1 MAVDVDPACTG
12 LLYEQ
17 LHRVII
23 HRNISSSVSRFIVLT
38 LRLNS
43 TGDGDASGRPEDR
56 CSCPDGIMPLKV
68 TIKMLGERRHRERY
82 RSSGT
87 LLIGKVDSF
96 NSRKLL
102 LDSNRTI
109 DLMTKQQHLGS
120 CCAAL
125 YQDSNRCVVHGD
137 IKPANVMLDASRD
150 AKLGDFGLARLA
162 EHGAELRTTQIIAGT
177 LGYID
182 PEFVNSRRPSTE
194 SDVYSLGGPPLR
206 KLWKL
211 CDRRGQSCR
220 C

>member
-1 MAVDVDPACTG
+1 
-12 LLYEQ
+12 
-17 LHRVII
+17 
-23 HRNISSSVSRFIVLT
+23 
-38 LRLNS
+38 
-43 TGDGDASGRPEDR
+43 
-56 CSCPDGIMPLKV
+56 MPLKV

-87 LLIGKVDSF
+87 LLIGDEGCGCPTQLEAQLCSGCSVPW
-96 NSRKLL
+96 
-102 LDSNRTI
+102 
-109 DLMTKQQHLGS
+109 QLGS